1 MKKIVVLF
9 FVMALALSVQAQ
21 NTYTWNVPTGAGDF
35 QAAASWN
42 PNRATPANTDI
53 LTVDGA
59 SLTGAVE
66 LNNVPTQTIGKLI
79 ITGNAYVAL
88 RPQSGACQLTVSG
101 GAQALLVNAGSTL
114 KITSNVA
121 GAYLVL
127 EINNAS
133 TGEIYGDVIF
143 NSEAASLQNRIIAMQ
158 ASGLKFKSGSTAAMA
173 PTTTGAGGG
182 FGGTSGAGLPASV
195 NNGVIF
201 ESGSHYYQGG
211 LKDGYFNGGTGSNP
225 FALAAPNS
233 CVIFES
239 GSSYTSWC
247 AIPATSGRTYA
258 NFYWGEYLAH
268 RALGGGSPLVMLN
281 DCVLLKSPGGI
292 KPGTYIQGNMN
303 ISGQTGNWSIGGDF
317 IIQNEGTSLI
327 YDPAFTAARTWTISG
342 NVDVQNAAQ
351 ITPPT
356 SSFLTVVHDGA
367 SSKTINWAGITLP
380 NMTVNAAA
388 GISLAGDV
396 TISGLLTLEAGTIT
410 TNGKIITAKDTA
422 LPANGYVISA
432 LTRSIDATVLG
443 NRLFPIGTTQS
454 TPVEIDITAAGTG
467 TGTIAASVKDGD
479 HPNAADPAKT
489 LDRYWTITPSGI
501 SGVTATLVFH
511 YLDGDV
517 TGGLEEANMIA
528 AAWDG
533 ATWTSYPTTI
543 DTVNNTA
550 TVTGI
555 TTFSD
560 WTLIGAVSGVKD
572 WKMY

>member
-1 MKKIVVLF
+1 
-9 FVMALALSVQAQ
+9 
-21 NTYTWNVPTGAGDF
+21 
-35 QAAASWN
+35 
-42 PNRATPANTDI
+42 
-53 LTVDGA
+53 
-59 SLTGAVE
+59 
-66 LNNVPTQTIGKLI
+66 
-79 ITGNAYVAL
+79 
-88 RPQSGACQLTVSG
+88 
-101 GAQALLVNAGSTL
+101 
-114 KITSNVA
+114 
-121 GAYLVL
+121 
-127 EINNAS
+127 
-133 TGEIYGDVIF
+133 
-143 NSEAASLQNRIIAMQ
+143 
-158 ASGLKFKSGSTAAMA
+158 
-173 PTTTGAGGG
+173 
-182 FGGTSGAGLPASV
+182 
-195 NNGVIF
+195 
-201 ESGSHYYQGG
+201 
-211 LKDGYFNGGTGSNP
+211 
-225 FALAAPNS
+225 
-233 CVIFES
+233 
-239 GSSYTSWC
+239 
-247 AIPATSGRTYA
+247 
-258 NFYWGEYLAH
+258 
-268 RALGGGSPLVMLN
+268 LN

-380 NMTVNAAA
+380 NMTVNAAP
-388 GISLAGDV
+388 GISLTGDV

-410 TNGKIITAKDTA
+410 TNGNTITAKEIA
-422 LPANGYVISA
+422 SPANGYVISA
-432 LTRSIDATVLG
+432 LTRSIDATELG

-467 TGTIAASVKDGD
+467 EGTIASTVTDGD
-479 HPNAADPAKT
+479 HPSAADPTKT

-517 TGGLEEANMIA
+517 TGALEEANMIA

-560 WTLIGAVSGVKD
+560 WTLIGVPSGVED

>member
-367 SSKTINWAGITLP
+367 YFTSTFNF
-380 NMTVNAAA
+380 VC
-388 GISLAGDV
+388 SL
-396 TISGLLTLEAGTIT
+396 THSC
-410 TNGKIITAKDTA
+410 
-422 LPANGYVISA
+422 S
-432 LTRSIDATVLG
+432 
-443 NRLFPIGTTQS
+443 F
-454 TPVEIDITAAGTG
+454 
-467 TGTIAASVKDGD
+467 
-479 HPNAADPAKT
+479 
-489 LDRYWTITPSGI
+489 
-501 SGVTATLVFH
+501 
-511 YLDGDV
+511 
-517 TGGLEEANMIA
+517 
-528 AAWDG
+528 
-533 ATWTSYPTTI
+533 
-543 DTVNNTA
+543 
-550 TVTGI
+550 
-555 TTFSD
+555 
-560 WTLIGAVSGVKD
+560 
-572 WKMY
+572 